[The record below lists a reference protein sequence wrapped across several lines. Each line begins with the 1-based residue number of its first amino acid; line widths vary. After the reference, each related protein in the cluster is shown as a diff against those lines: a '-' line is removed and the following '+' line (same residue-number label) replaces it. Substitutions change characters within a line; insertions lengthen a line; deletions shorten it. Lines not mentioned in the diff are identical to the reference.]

1 MKCANCGHTSA
12 HDPTCDYR
20 GGSPEY
26 PDYCRCTTFVS
37 VEQQLTDSFKKSVLQ
52 FGDKIDP
59 QDEHEWLSLAYGWFL
74 GQPGVSIEDAW
85 QMAWKVTCEEPPHYD
100 NK

>member
-26 PDYCRCTTFVS
+26 PDYCRCTTLVS
-37 VEQQLTDSFKKSVLQ
+37 VEQRLMDSFKKSVLW
-52 FGDKIDP
+52 FGDTIDP
-59 QDEHEWLSLAYGWFL
+59 ANEHDWFSLAYGWFL
-74 GQPGVSIEDAW
+74 GQPGVSVDDARD
-85 QMAWKVTCEEPPHYD
+85 MAWKVSHGELPPYD